1 MVRAT
6 KAVGE
11 AGEAGEQPLRP
22 PTQARPAAGAALRRA
37 GGTRDRLGAAD
48 ERGWRHWV
56 RRCVCRSV
64 WNTCGSTAAGKR
76 RASGGQAAGVQGV
89 STAASASAPEHAT
102 PRAQSSCV
110 AVCSTHLGTQCDA
123 QQEESWLWAEAAAR
137 WPQRTPL
144 RGASCSQACVPAC
157 HAPAHKDQAQQQR
170 GSAHPPGK
178 MGRVQALILSRSP
191 GLVMP
196 SMTLL

>member
-76 RASGGQAAGVQGV
+76 RASGGSAGRLNRRQCLRTRARYAQGAVLVCRCVFHTSRHTVRRTAGRELAVGRGRRSVAAKD
-89 STAASASAPEHAT
+89 SAPGGFMLT
-102 PRAQSSCV
+102 GLRASV
-110 AVCSTHLGTQCDA
+110 PCSRTQGPSA
-123 QQEESWLWAEAAAR
+123 AAAR
-137 WPQRTPL
+137 EC
-144 RGASCSQACVPAC
+144 ASTWE
-157 HAPAHKDQAQQQR
+157 D
-170 GSAHPPGK
+170 G
-178 MGRVQALILSRSP
+178 
-191 GLVMP
+191 
-196 SMTLL
+196 